1 MLSTEQIIILIL
13 AIITIVL
20 FYWVLKIELRLKKV
34 FKGKKAHNL
43 EDTINMLIGE
53 VKQLQ
58 KSKED
63 IGSALVNIEKRLQRS
78 IQGIATVR
86 FKSFQDMGGNQSFA
100 IALVN
105 EDGDGIILSSLY
117 ARERISVFA
126 KPLKK
131 YQSEYELTKEEKDA
145 LKQARLS

>member
-58 KSKED
+58 KSLSTK
-63 IGSALVNIEKRLQRS
+63 SSFS
-78 IQGIATVR
+78 I
-86 FKSFQDMGGNQSFA
+86 
-100 IALVN
+100 
-105 EDGDGIILSSLY
+105 
-117 ARERISVFA
+117 
-126 KPLKK
+126 KK
-131 YQSEYELTKEEKDA
+131 TN
-145 LKQARLS
+145 R